1 MEFIYIYFFFQELVK
16 YSLLIGEDTTD
27 LERALELMLSIPHR
41 FTDTKFLSNIEGFH
55 GTVHKLGRLLKH
67 VSENYC

>member
-1 MEFIYIYFFFQELVK
+1 MK

-41 FTDTKFLSNIEGFH
+41 FTDTKFLANIEGFH
-55 GTVHKLGRLLKH
+55 GTIHKLGRLLKH
-67 VSENYC
+67 VSSPRHKSSNVY

>member
-1 MEFIYIYFFFQELVK
+1 MMISKCLFYQELVK

-41 FTDTKFLSNIEGFH
+41 FTDTKFLTNIEGFH

-67 VSENYC
+67 VSELRR

>member
-1 MEFIYIYFFFQELVK
+1 MK

-41 FTDTKFLSNIEGFH
+41 FTDTKFLTNIEGFH
-55 GTVHKLGRLLKH
+55 GTIHKLGRLLKH
-67 VSENYC
+67 VSSRLRH